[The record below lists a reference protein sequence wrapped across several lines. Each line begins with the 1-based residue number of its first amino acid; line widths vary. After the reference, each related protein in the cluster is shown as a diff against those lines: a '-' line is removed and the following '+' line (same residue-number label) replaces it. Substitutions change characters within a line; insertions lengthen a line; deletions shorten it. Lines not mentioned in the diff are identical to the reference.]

1 MASNSQVVVPSI
13 SVAEAFRQ
21 EIDWLANSG
30 WLGLLRDGAPGDGVL
45 GRRRRETLG
54 RAPDGWGAS
63 AAILRAIRSQERP
76 CLGMYAVVARVLR
89 RQQPGTPDGAWPL
102 PARAGARHRSSY
114 HEIWQVWAVQ
124 PGTARLIHQVPQ
136 SSSRGRGTLRG
147 LLLGGGWHPGIEL
160 CVLDDYQWD
169 GPSLRWLMRTGCHV
183 TVIPEPLRRVAARS
197 VPTAISLQEIERYQ
211 RTKVWWRR
219 IMQGGGLLLTNRPHA
234 ESTLAEFAPAV
245 GALAQTALQRI
256 MDYTPRRGWAAW
268 ATLLELQSMC
278 SLLSDP
284 ITVSPTPAP
293 LTHRRIW
300 GVRGRTEPRLWNVL
314 KPASQQAPANTDW
327 PADAPVPRIWAGIDQ
342 LADWMR
348 SPQLCVA
355 LAKSMGRTADAI
367 RLEIEVG
374 ISMILGREVSSKV
387 GGAKISDSSR
397 EVCPALAAM
406 TDKAGHVAEVPQSA
420 RRAVI
425 AGLPSFARAIRRI
438 PAWQQVIASSASSTS
453 VVPTRRAGR
462 QMPGKAPAPSKPPR
476 SYEQLQLPH
485 V

>member
-1 MASNSQVVVPSI
+1 MSI
-13 SVAEAFRQ
+13 AEAFRQ
-21 EIDWLANSG
+21 EIAWLANSG
-30 WLGLLRDGAPGDGVL
+30 WLGLLRDGVLGDDAL
-45 GRRRRETLG
+45 GRRRRETLC
-54 RAPDGWGAS
+54 RAPDGLRAS
-63 AAILRAIRSQERP
+63 AAILRAIRAQERP
-76 CLGMYAVVARVLR
+76 YQGMYAVVARVLR

-102 PARAGARHRSSY
+102 PARSGARHRSSY
-114 HEIWQVWAVQ
+114 HEIWQVWALL
-124 PGTARLIHQVPQ
+124 PGTGRLIHQVPQ

-147 LLLGGGWHPGIEL
+147 LLLEGGWQPSIEL
-160 CVLDDYQWD
+160 CILDDYDWD
-169 GPSLRWLMRTGCHV
+169 GASLRWLMRTGRHV
-183 TVIPEPLRRVAARS
+183 TVIPEPLRRVAARR
-197 VPTAISLQEIERYQ
+197 VPTAMSVQDIERYR
-211 RTKVWWRR
+211 RTKVLWERTMR
-219 IMQGGGLLLTNRPHA
+219 GGGRLVSNGTAPV
-234 ESTLAEFAPAV
+234 SSLAEFAPAV
-245 GALAQTALQRI
+245 GALAQTSLMRI
-256 MDYTPRRGWAAW
+256 MQYTPRAGWAAW
-268 ATLLELQSMC
+268 ATLLELQTMC

-300 GVRGRTEPRLWNVL
+300 GVRGRTEPRLWNAL

-327 PADAPVPRIWAGIDQ
+327 PADAPVPRSWAGIDQ

-406 TDKAGHVAEVPQSA
+406 TDKAGHIAEVPQSA

-425 AGLPSFARAIRRI
+425 AELPSIARAMRRI

-476 SYEQLQLPH
+476 SDEQLQLPH